1 MTWLLDTNAIIRLL
15 NGRSESL
22 RQRVLSIDPQDL
34 VTCSV
39 VKAELRFG
47 AARSR
52 DPAVTRLQQDTLLSQ
67 MVSLPFEDAA
77 ADIYGDIRAQLQA
90 AGTPIG
96 PTDYL
101 IASIALAHD
110 LVLVTHNTA
119 EFARVPGLK
128 IEDWES
134 P

>member
-22 RQRVLSIDPQDL
+22 RQRLLAADPEDL
-34 VTCSV
+34 ATCAV

-52 DPAVTRLQQDTLLSQ
+52 DPAATRAQQDSLLSQ
-67 MVSLPFEDAA
+67 LVSLPFDDAA
-77 ADIYGDIRAQLQA
+77 AEVYGELRARLQA

-101 IASIALAHD
+101 IAAIAVAND
-110 LVLVTHNTA
+110 VVLVTHNTA
-119 EFARVPGLK
+119 ECGRVPGLK
-128 IEDWES
+128 VEDWES